1 MEFLLPIAEI
11 GMGQA
16 PLRATPVKAKR
27 PRVFELVSDRIRAE
41 LAAGRIVP
49 GDRLPSERDLA
60 QQLGVSRAAVRE
72 ALRSLEMSGVL
83 TLGTGANGGAYIR
96 EGGPDGLSRSLHD
109 LMFLSNVEFDR
120 LVEVRTA
127 LLQLAVR
134 AACERATRAD
144 ILALDQ
150 NIEELEEI
158 YQREGMI
165 PAIVTLGRYYE
176 LLGVAAHNDIL
187 AFLIASL
194 TSTVTTLLRQADLQI
209 NPAFMAGRRLVI
221 EKIREREPDAAER
234 AMKDHLVMAVDYPRA
249 GAG

>member
-1 MEFLLPIAEI
+1 
-11 GMGQA
+11 MGQR
-16 PLRATPVKAKR
+16 PLRAGPIKAKK

-41 LAAGRIVP
+41 LAAGRIGP

-60 QQLGVSRAAVRE
+60 QQLGVSRSAVRE

-83 TLGTGANGGAYIR
+83 TLGMGAHGGAYIR

-120 LVEVRTA
+120 LVEVRSA

-134 AACERATRAD
+134 SACERATPSD
-144 ILALDQ
+144 IVAL
-150 NIEELEEI
+150 IENVDELEEV
-158 YQREGMI
+158 YAREGMV

-176 LLGVAAHNDIL
+176 LLGVAAHNDVL

-194 TSTVTTLLRQADLQI
+194 TSTVTTLLRQADLHI
-209 NPAFMAGRRLVI
+209 TPEFVASRRRVI
-221 EKIREREPDAAER
+221 ELIRERDIQAAEKEM
-234 AMKDHLVMAVDYPRA
+234 ADHLEMAVRYLARRRQTQSDA
-249 GAG
+249 